1 MEKLYKEQ
9 LDEELRDLEADIYW
23 DKERKNALHLKL
35 KEQMKNNRK
44 TKNALQPFPFVA
56 IIGAAVILFLF
67 THMEMESLPF
77 EKGGANNAAF
87 DMEADQDERVVFT
100 VEEQNKIENKTTV
113 YLSEEAT
120 LPYNLNTNN
129 LSSIVVVGE
138 PKLSVRKE
146 KSSILVNVDYPLKN
160 GQNFS
165 IRTEKK
171 PNNMRGNGINSVVKK
186 EYEITINNQEAVLVD
201 MEKKPKLI
209 LKTDRYQY
217 TISGVKDVRDLIKI
231 AEMIEFY

>member
-165 IRTEKK
+165 IRTEK
-171 PNNMRGNGINSVVKK
+171 N
-186 EYEITINNQEAVLVD
+186 
-201 MEKKPKLI
+201 LI
-209 LKTDRYQY
+209 ICEET
-217 TISGVKDVRDLIKI
+217 
-231 AEMIEFY
+231 E